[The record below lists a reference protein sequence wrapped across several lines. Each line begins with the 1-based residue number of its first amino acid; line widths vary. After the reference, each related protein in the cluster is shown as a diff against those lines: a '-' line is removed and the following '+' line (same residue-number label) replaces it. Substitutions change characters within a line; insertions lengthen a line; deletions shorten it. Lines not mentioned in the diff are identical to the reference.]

1 MAPDERVPDTGIYL
15 PTVASEDCSIKEES
29 NAEPLDMSPPKSS
42 ENHVALEHR
51 SAPVR
56 KPRMEVLK
64 EKLKDRLKEKLK
76 PKLRLSYFKH
86 RQRSNSQVA
95 TPNAIATSKM
105 LPASVKMEP
114 EDDAPSELTGQL
126 VVATNGRKKAGNKV
140 SSPMSRVNRFADSIL
155 EFVGEKS
162 VPEKV
167 IRGALGNNPD
177 ISKAIRLLLS
187 EKKLKRLGDGGKGCA
202 YVYVRMDQAEV
213 KPKAREL
220 SLVEMTTQ
228 AKAQRAIIE
237 NVLGMRRT
245 HQAEV
250 KPKARELSPVEVNT
264 QPNTQRAIIERGFV
278 REYER
283 RFPATNVMDW
293 SGLERMQGDQLQ
305 CDV

>member
-1 MAPDERVPDTGIYL
+1 M
-15 PTVASEDCSIKEES
+15 
-29 NAEPLDMSPPKSS
+29 
-42 ENHVALEHR
+42 
-51 SAPVR
+51 
-56 KPRMEVLK
+56 
-64 EKLKDRLKEKLK
+64 
-76 PKLRLSYFKH
+76 
-86 RQRSNSQVA
+86 
-95 TPNAIATSKM
+95 
-105 LPASVKMEP
+105 
-114 EDDAPSELTGQL
+114 
-126 VVATNGRKKAGNKV
+126 
-140 SSPMSRVNRFADSIL
+140 
-155 EFVGEKS
+155 
-162 VPEKV
+162 KV
-167 IRGALGNNPD
+167 ILYN
-177 ISKAIRLLLS
+177 IEVSCSLS
-187 EKKLKRLGDGGKGCA
+187 VHTILQEEVQKCA
-202 YVYVRMDQAEV
+202 CGMQRMDQAEV